1 MKKFISWL
9 KKNIWGILFG
19 AAIATLTFL
28 FWGDYIWMTIL
39 IIVAALYCEQAQID
53 KINER
58 LSINPEAKSPKDEA
72 EIKRKLLN

>member
-1 MKKFISWL
+1 MKKFLSWL

-28 FWGDYIWMTIL
+28 FWGDYVWMTML
-39 IIVAALYCEQAQID
+39 IIAAALYCVQVQID

-58 LSINPEAKSPKDEA
+58 LNINPEAKSPKDEA